1 MCKEFMRENI
11 VFIND
16 YFVVFN
22 IIDLDRDAGKITVN
36 ITENGHHTIDT
47 FELFDLDSWAY
58 FEYGRPAPEKIYL
71 DDFEEV
77 AYQLRHTFASICDET
92 VKREVVELWMGDSP
106 ERLVGKTYVH
116 YTDKFM
122 IEQMNKVNFIIP
134 K

>member
-16 YFVVFN
+16 SFVVFN

-47 FELFDLDSWAY
+47 FELFDLDGWAY
-58 FEYGRPAPEKIYL
+58 FQYGRPAPEKIYL

-77 AYQLRHTFASICDET
+77 
-92 VKREVVELWMGDSP
+92 K
-106 ERLVGKTYVH
+106 
-116 YTDKFM
+116 
-122 IEQMNKVNFIIP
+122 
-134 K
+134 

>member
-16 YFVVFN
+16 SFVVFN
-22 IIDLDRDAGKITVN
+22 IIDLDIDAGKITVN

-47 FELFDLDSWAY
+47 FELFDLDGWAY

-77 AYQLRHTFASICDET
+77 A
-92 VKREVVELWMGDSP
+92 
-106 ERLVGKTYVH
+106 
-116 YTDKFM
+116 
-122 IEQMNKVNFIIP
+122 
-134 K
+134 